1 MPRRC
6 IDKSV
11 AKQGFARVPEGD
23 HAMFEVPAQG
33 LQDGSAPLRVL
44 EPLKGA
50 AEPETPA
57 MLRQEQQA
65 AATERARCY
74 SDTLA
79 DQLRARRAFAT
90 EIDHRRLRFVR
101 SEDGL
106 GAERI
111 LGRSDLVP
119 INWLEFGQRAART
132 VCRLQVRQPNGAIAG
147 HATGFLVAPGLLLTN
162 NHVLPDAQMAVRSI
176 AEFDC
181 EDDAAFEPR
190 PSKLFRLR
198 PEELFF
204 TSRSL
209 DFSFVALAPAASDG
223 TLLSTYGYLRLADE
237 PDQLQ
242 EGEFVSIIQHPS
254 GNTKHAALRQ
264 NRVIWSDANF
274 IHYQTETQAASSG
287 APVFNDQWY
296 VVALHH
302 SGVTR
307 PGEGARHGEHK
318 PPQLDGDDA
327 DIRWMAN
334 EGVRVSRIYRAL
346 GESSDRAAQTVL
358 MRLRAA
364 AGGPDTS
371 PIFFPATAATAA
383 FSRRTA
389 AAAVAAPS
397 TSLLDY
403 VPAATSGGGASLRQ
417 ERRVITPPAGDALLY
432 TERGGYREDFLG
444 DGARLRVSL
453 PRIAEGNQL
462 LRYTNFSVIFD
473 LGRRLARMTA
483 VNIDGRSWQ
492 HIDRR
497 RPDTWSYDPRVAVDA
512 QVGRNLYDGNRYD
525 FGHLVRRHDACS
537 GRDAALAEQ
546 DTFHLTNAAPQDRR
560 LKAGPW
566 NHLENH
572 VLDTIRMIHS
582 RVTVLTGPVHRDDDP
597 VERGI
602 SIPQNYFKIAAYVD
616 GDGNLAAAGWVQCQP
631 APKGIAAE
639 RAPLLLDQ
647 ISMWQVPIARIGEL
661 TGLDLSS
668 LLAADALGRR
678 RRVELGSDLH
688 AVPIASADDI
698 LL

>member
-1 MPRRC
+1 
-6 IDKSV
+6 
-11 AKQGFARVPEGD
+11 
-23 HAMFEVPAQG
+23 MFEVPAQG
-33 LQDGSAPLRVL
+33 LQDGAAPLRVL
-44 EPLKGA
+44 TPPDAGA
-50 AEPETPA
+50 QPETPA

-65 AATERARCY
+65 AAAERARCY
-74 SDTLA
+74 SDALA
-79 DQLRARRAFAT
+79 DQLRARRIFAT
-90 EIDHRRLRFVR
+90 EIDERRLRFVR
-101 SEDGL
+101 PEDGL

-132 VCRLQVRQPNGAIAG
+132 VCHLQVRQPNGAIAG

-162 NHVLPDAQMAVRSI
+162 NHVLPDAQMAARSL

-223 TLLSTYGYLRLADE
+223 TSLSIYGYLRLADE

-254 GNTKHAALRQ
+254 GNTKQAALRE

-274 IHYQTETQAASSG
+274 IHYQTDTGPASSG

-302 SGVTR
+302 SGV
-307 PGEGARHGEHK
+307 ARSNAGSSGVRQGEHK
-318 PPQLDGDDA
+318 PPLLDSDDA
-327 DIRWMAN
+327 DIKWMAN
-334 EGVRVSRIYRAL
+334 EGVRVSRIFRAL
-346 GESSDRAAQTVL
+346 AESGDSAAQHVL
-358 MRLRAA
+358 TRLRAT

-371 PIFFPATAATAA
+371 PIFVPTSDATAA
-383 FSRRTA
+383 FSLRNA
-389 AAAVAAPS
+389 AATAGARS
-397 TSLLDY
+397 TGLLDY
-403 VPAATSGGGASLRQ
+403 VPAPTTGGRASFRQ
-417 ERRVITPPAGDALLY
+417 ERRVITPPAADALLY
-432 TERGGYREDFLG
+432 AERGGYREDFLG

-462 LRYTNFSVIFD
+462 LRYTNFSIIFD
-473 LGRRLARMTA
+473 LEHRLARMTA
-483 VNIDGRSWQ
+483 VNIDGRTWQ

-512 QVGRNLYDGNRYD
+512 QVGRNLYDGTRYD

-537 GRDAALAEQ
+537 GRDAALAGQ
-546 DTFHLTNAAPQDRR
+546 DPSHLTRAAPQERR
-560 LKAGPW
+560 LNVGPW

-582 RVTVLTGPVHRDDDP
+582 RVTVLSGPVHRDDDP
-597 VERGI
+597 LDRGI
-602 SIPQNYFKIAAYVD
+602 RIPQDFFKIAAYVD
-616 GDGNLAAAGWVQCQP
+616 GDGNLAAAGWVQRQP
-631 APKGIAAE
+631 ASKNPAPE
-639 RAPLLLDQ
+639 RVPGFLGRFL
-647 ISMWQVPIARIGEL
+647 MWQVPIARIGEL
-661 TGLDLSS
+661 TGLDLSP

-678 RRVELGSDLH
+678 RRVELASDLQ
-688 AVPIASADDI
+688 AVPIASSDDI
-698 LL
+698 LLCAFRFVLAVPFR

>member
-1 MPRRC
+1 
-6 IDKSV
+6 
-11 AKQGFARVPEGD
+11 
-23 HAMFEVPAQG
+23 
-33 LQDGSAPLRVL
+33 
-44 EPLKGA
+44 
-50 AEPETPA
+50 
-57 MLRQEQQA
+57 
-65 AATERARCY
+65 
-74 SDTLA
+74 
-79 DQLRARRAFAT
+79 
-90 EIDHRRLRFVR
+90 
-101 SEDGL
+101 
-106 GAERI
+106 
-111 LGRSDLVP
+111 
-119 INWLEFGQRAART
+119 
-132 VCRLQVRQPNGAIAG
+132 
-147 HATGFLVAPGLLLTN
+147 
-162 NHVLPDAQMAVRSI
+162 MAVRSL

-223 TLLSTYGYLRLADE
+223 TLLSIYGYLRLADE
-237 PDQLQ
+237 PGQLQ

-254 GNTKHAALRQ
+254 GNTKQAALRE

-274 IHYQTETQAASSG
+274 IHYQTETAPASSG

-302 SGVTR
+302 SGVPR
-307 PGEGARHGEHK
+307 AASDAVRHGEQK
-318 PPQLDGDDA
+318 TPQPDGNDA
-327 DIRWMAN
+327 AIKWMAN

-346 GESSDRAAQTVL
+346 AESGDRAAQNVL
-358 MRLRAA
+358 MRLRATT
-364 AGGPDTS
+364 GGPDTS
-371 PIFFPATAATAA
+371 PIFFPASGATGVS
-383 FSRRTA
+383 SRRGA
-389 AAAVAAPS
+389 AAAAETPS
-397 TSLLDY
+397 TGLLDY
-403 VPAATSGGGASLRQ
+403 VPAATAGGCDALRQ
-417 ERRVITPPAGDALLY
+417 ERRVITPPVADALLY

-453 PRIAEGNQL
+453 PRITEGNQL
-462 LRYTNFSVIFD
+462 RRYTNFSVIFD
-473 LGRRLARMTA
+473 LERRLARMTA
-483 VNIDGRSWQ
+483 VNVDGRSWQ
-492 HIDRR
+492 RIDRR

-525 FGHLVRRHDACS
+525 FGHLVRRQDACS

-546 DTFHLTNAAPQDRR
+546 DTFHLTNAAPRNRR
-560 LKAGPW
+560 LKVGPW

-602 SIPQNYFKIAAYVD
+602 GIPQDYFNIAAYVD
-616 GDGNLAAAGWVQCQP
+616 GDGNLAAAGWVQRQP
-631 APKGIAAE
+631 APKNVAAQ
-639 RAPLLLDQ
+639 RAPGAGGQFL
-647 ISMWQVPIARIGEL
+647 MWQVPIARIGEL

-678 RRVELGSDLH
+678 RRVELASDLH

-698 LL
+698 SL